1 MAQSNLERVGRALEL
16 LNKGLKPFIEREM
29 LAKYGARWQYEAL
42 KSLREQHFT
51 DDDDLYLDTQG
62 LLLIMWDQWNDVF
75 YKVLGHAERSL
86 VSELRDTRNKWA
98 HQKAFSTDDLYR
110 ALDSIQR
117 LLTSI
122 SAEEAS
128 EIERQKQEVLRIRFE
143 EQARKETRKAA
154 VVPIEGQPAAG
165 LLPWRKVV
173 TPHADVLSNRHE
185 LGRFAANLGQ
195 VHRGEGEEEYRL
207 PRAFFQRTFLTE
219 GLRYLLT
226 GSLRR
231 LTGTGGDAVIELQ
244 TNFGGGKTHSLLALY
259 HLFSDTPISELVG
272 IEPVLSAADVAT
284 LPHVQRAV
292 LVGYELSPGQSHVK
306 PDGTTINTLW
316 GELAW
321 QLLGRD
327 GYALLAEADRQGVS
341 PGSDVLRSLFAAASP
356 CLILIDEWVT
366 YVRQLYGISGL
377 PGGSFDANMSF
388 AQALTEAVKETPRTL
403 VVATLPASDIEIGG
417 EGGREA
423 LARLRNVF
431 GRLESSWRPANTEE
445 GFEIVRRRLFQPIT
459 DLQLFAAR
467 DAVAKTF
474 AEFYR
479 SQAQEFP
486 SDCRET
492 DYERRIKAAYP
503 IHPELFDRLYNDWSS
518 LEKFQRTRGVLRLMA
533 SVVRELWERQ
543 DANLLILPASVPIEA
558 ASVQFELTHYMEDHW
573 QPVIEKDVDG
583 PHALPL
589 QLDREN
595 ANLGRYSACR
605 RVSRTIFLGSAPTLR
620 NPNKGLTDSQI
631 KLGCVQPGES
641 VATFGDAL
649 RRLTDQATHLYQNDK
664 RYWYSTQPS
673 VARLAQDRADQY
685 DDDTVFEE
693 IEQRLKAEQQNRG
706 DFARVHACPTSGA
719 DIADDDAATRLIILK
734 PPFTHA
740 IHDQNTGARKVANE
754 ILDFRGNTRRSYRNT
769 LVFLAADRNRL
780 EDLKQGVRQYLAWKS
795 IDNES
800 ETLNLDA
807 FQRNQAK
814 TKRDEANKIVTAR
827 IPETYTWLLVPNQ
840 PDPKGAEAL
849 EEIKMQPQPQS
860 PLAVNASRRLK
871 SEEMLITQLSGIRL
885 RLELDRIPLWRGNH
899 IDIRDL
905 ADYFAKYVYLP
916 RLKFTELLLD
926 AIRDGVQSLVWDQ
939 ETFAYADG
947 WDEIGQRYLGLKAG
961 QHLNPALNA
970 LLVKSEAAA
979 AQIAA
984 DDARLA
990 IVSPVPATQTSSTA
1004 YSDGQNKPKTA
1015 VEERNGANGTG
1026 LLEQHSPAPTTSVT
1040 PEHFLAGASAI
1051 VEAPK
1056 AHRFHGSVKINEL
1069 MMAKDAG
1076 QVMEEVV
1083 KHFTGIY
1090 GAKVHVTLEIEAE
1103 IPDGVSEST
1112 VRTVLEN
1119 CAALKFKSSGF
1130 EEE

>member
-1 MAQSNLERVGRALEL
+1 MAQSNLERIGRALEL
-16 LNKGLKPFIEREM
+16 LNKGLKPFVEREM
-29 LAKYGARWQYEAL
+29 LAKYGTRWQYEAL

-128 EIERQKQEVLRIRFE
+128 EIERQKQEVLRVRFE
-143 EQARKETRKAA
+143 KQARKETRKASVA
-154 VVPIEGQPAAG
+154 PIEGQPAAG

-195 VHRGEGEEEYRL
+195 VHRGEGEEEYCL

-259 HLFSDTPISELVG
+259 HLFSDTPISDLVG
-272 IEPVLSAADVAT
+272 IEPVLNAADVAT

-292 LVGYELSPGQSHVK
+292 LVGYELSPGQPHIK
-306 PDGTTINTLW
+306 PDGTTIHTLW
-316 GELAW
+316 GELAY

-341 PGSDVLRSLFAAASP
+341 PGSDVLRALFAAASP

-445 GFEIVRRRLFQPIT
+445 GFEIVRRRLFQSIT
-459 DLQLFAAR
+459 EKELFTAR

-474 AEFYR
+474 ADFYR

-486 SDCRET
+486 SDCREA

-543 DANLLILPASVPIEA
+543 DASLLILPASVPIEA

-595 ANLGRYSACR
+595 GNLGRYSACR

-620 NPNKGLTDSQI
+620 TTNKGLTDSQI

-685 DDDTVFEE
+685 DDDRVFEE
-693 IEQRLKAEQQNRG
+693 IEQRLKAERQNRG
-706 DFARVHACPTSGA
+706 DFSMVHVCPNSGA
-719 DIADDDAATRLIILK
+719 EVADDEQSARLVILK
-734 PPFTHA
+734 SPFTHA
-740 IHDQNTGARKVANE
+740 LRDQNSPARQETAKIMDLRA
-754 ILDFRGNTRRSYRNT
+754 NTRRNYRNT
-769 LVFLAADRNRL
+769 LVFVAPDRTRM
-780 EDLKQGVRQYLAWKS
+780 EELKQAVRQFLAWKS
-795 IDNES
+795 IDDES
-800 ETLNLDA
+800 ESLNLDA
-807 FQRNQAK
+807 FQRNQAR
-814 TKRDEANKIVTAR
+814 TKRKETNDRCTAL
-827 IPETYTWLLVPNQ
+827 IPETYIWLLVPDQ
-840 PDPKGAEAL
+840 PDAKGTEIL
-849 EEIKMQPQPQS
+849 EEIKMQPQPQN

-871 SEEMLITQLSGIRL
+871 SEGMLLTEMSGILL
-885 RLELDRIPLWRGNH
+885 RHELDRIPLWRGNH

-905 ADYFAKYVYLP
+905 AEYFAKYVYLP
-916 RLKFTELLLD
+916 RLKSNDLLLA
-926 AIRDGVQSLVWDQ
+926 AICDGVQSLVWEQ

-947 WDEIGQRYLGLKAG
+947 WDETKQRYLGLKAG
-961 QHLNPALNA
+961 QQLSPVLNA

-979 AQIAA
+979 VQIAA
-984 DDARLA
+984 DAERLA
-990 IVSPVPATQTSSTA
+990 LPVPAVQTSSTT
-1004 YSDGQNKPKTA
+1004 YTDEQNKTKTA
-1015 VEERNGANGTG
+1015 VEERNGAHGTG
-1026 LLEQHSPAPTTSVT
+1026 LLEQPALSETGTIS
-1040 PEHFLAGASAI
+1040 PEHFLVGTPSI
-1051 VEAPK
+1051 VEVPK
-1056 AHRFHGSVKINEL
+1056 PHRFHGSVKINEL
-1069 MMAKDAG
+1069 MMATDAG
-1076 QVMEEVV
+1076 KIMEEVI
-1083 KHFTGIY
+1083 KHLTGIY
-1090 GAKVHVTLEIEAE
+1090 DAKVHVTLEIEAT
-1103 IPDGVSEST
+1103 IPGGVTEST
-1112 VRTVLEN
+1112 VRTILEN
-1119 CAALKFKSSGF
+1119 CSALKFKNPAF